1 MPKYYP
7 VMMNIEGAP
16 ALVVGGG
23 AIASR
28 KAEGLLEYG
37 ARVTIVAR
45 EASPDVRRL
54 YDEERVQLHERPFVD
69 ADLNEPVIV
78 FAATNDR
85 ALHEH
90 IKTEC
95 DRRRILCNVVDVP
108 DLCGFIV
115 PSIIRRGELMITIST
130 DGLCPAYSKFQRK
143 RMEQCCFPE
152 GAQAMLHV
160 IAAARNELKGPL
172 GKGLGDEKKF
182 ELLRQLVEE
191 GLEDRLA
198 LEGEAAAS
206 AYAVNRI
213 HELAAK

>member
-1 MPKYYP
+1 MPRYYP

-23 AIASR
+23 PIAAR
-28 KAEGLLEYG
+28 KAEGLLDYG
-37 ARVTIVAR
+37 ARVSMVAR

-54 YDEERVQLHERPFVD
+54 HDEGRVQLHERPFAD
-69 ADLNEPVIV
+69 ADLDEPVIV
-78 FAATNDR
+78 YAATNDR

-160 IAAARNELKGPL
+160 VAAARNELKGPL
-172 GKGLGDEKKF
+172 GKGLGDEEKF